1 MVDAHTEVWYDKGV
15 WSRGTKWRAE
25 GNVTRPVCLHFWL
38 CLCGISS
45 FLSHGSLQER
55 LSLPSWF
62 TQPPAAAYW
71 VLCLWVILV
80 WLGQDQ
86 HPSRDSWKQDRLLP
100 HRPQPFFGVVRS
112 WCIVCELAPSWDNRP
127 QSLFPSWV
135 LGEMAISLGPGFAIC
150 SKVMTMEWFNSSLLP
165 VNIPIAGVSGLSPE
179 DGMWSSIMAA
189 TLCQHSMV
197 LAGEGKYSA
206 REEEHT
212 RNDDIAPNTFY
223 LSIIYG
229 CLFTGQSFNYKY
241 KAIVV
246 VWS

>member
-1 MVDAHTEVWYDKGV
+1 M
-15 WSRGTKWRAE
+15 
-25 GNVTRPVCLHFWL
+25 RPVCLLFWL

-45 FLSHGSLQER
+45 SCHMEAFRREFPCLRGYR
-55 LSLPSWF
+55 
-62 TQPPAAAYW
+62 

-100 HRPQPFFGVVRS
+100 QPFFGVVRS
-112 WCIVCELAPSWDNRP
+112 WCIVCELTPSWDNRP

-135 LGEMAISLGPGFAIC
+135 LGEMAISLGPGFSIC
-150 SKVMTMEWFNSSLLP
+150 SKVMTMEWFNASLLP
-165 VNIPIAGVSGLSPE
+165 ANIPIAGVSGLSPE

-212 RNDDIAPNTFY
+212 QNDDIAPKHFLFLCKYMDVCSLAN
-223 LSIIYG
+223 LLIIGTRPLLYCG
-229 CLFTGQSFNYKY
+229 PKFGDFCPIQM
-241 KAIVV
+241 V
-246 VWS
+246 